1 MFFLSSPSST
11 LTIFPSFRIIVL
23 LPYSSACFMLCVIMS
38 VVIWFSFTI
47 LSVISMTEAAV
58 FGSSAAVCSSS
69 RRSFGVTMVDISSVR
84 ACRCPPLSNPTVV
97 EMRSSRPSPSSFS
110 FSIKKLR
117 SPFLL
122 PGSALSVY
130 HDCKPAPDSPQWS
143 YAAPFLLRD
152 PETGVRFLLPAY
164 IRDRL

>member
-69 RRSFGVTMVDISSVR
+69 RRSFGVTIVDISSVS

-117 SPFLL
+117 SPFYIARLSVVLL
-122 PGSALSVY
+122 PRLYASPRFSSMVMCGAVPFRGS
-130 HDCKPAPDSPQWS
+130 
-143 YAAPFLLRD
+143 
-152 PETGVRFLLPAY
+152 
-164 IRDRL
+164 